1 MAIKLNE
8 QDLAFLNGVRSVF
21 SGVNNGLDSLINY
34 IDKTILEIKNMRK
47 LKEEYESIKKSLGK
61 EYRINP
67 NVTIEEAVNQIEQD
81 LDLSLLGCDRNY
93 AADRIDRFQHALD
106 NMGLCSISKIKV
118 VEYLPR
124 EYLSK

>member
-8 QDLAFLNGVRSVF
+8 QDLTFLNGVRSVF
-21 SGVNNGLDSLINY
+21 SRVNNGLDSLINY
-34 IDKTILEIKNMRK
+34 LDQTISEIRNMRK
-47 LKEEYESIKKSLGK
+47 LKEQYESIKKSLGK

-67 NVTIEEAVNQIEQD
+67 NVTIEEAINQIEQD
-81 LDLSLLGCDRNY
+81 LDLSLLGYDKNY
-93 AADRIDRFQHALD
+93 AADRIDQFQSALD
-106 NMGLCSISKIKV
+106 NMGLRSGCNIKL